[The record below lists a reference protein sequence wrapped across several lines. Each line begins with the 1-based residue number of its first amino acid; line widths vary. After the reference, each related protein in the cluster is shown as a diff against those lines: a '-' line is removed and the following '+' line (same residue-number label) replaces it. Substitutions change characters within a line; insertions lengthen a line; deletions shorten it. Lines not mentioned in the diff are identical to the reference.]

1 MSGLQE
7 TVAGAAQYRQKM
19 ARKAGLAS
27 FAGTTVEWYD
37 FYAYGTASALVFG
50 KIFFPAEDQAVGTLA
65 AFATFWVGFLAR
77 PLGGVIFGH
86 IGDKLGR
93 KKALVTTLLM
103 MGVCTTAVG
112 LLPTYAQVGGW
123 AAVILV
129 LLRLVQGIAM
139 GGEWGGA
146 VVLAAEHA
154 PKGKGIIY
162 GAFAQQGSPMG
173 NLLSTLVWLAVA
185 QLPDEDFMT
194 WGWRV
199 PFLLSAVLVGIGL
212 FIRLSIEESPA
223 MRALMETKTVAKA
236 PLREVLR
243 NSKGIVA
250 LGIGACVIAV
260 SATYFKGTFA
270 LAWAV
275 EEGLF
280 TRQNFLSIVTISLVV
295 QFLVQPFGAVLASK
309 LTLRKAVLLMLLPEL
324 LVLPMMFTMIGTGD
338 YMLAVI
344 GMALATIPHSMYYA
358 ALAGILAKSFPP
370 NVRYTG
376 ISLSYQLSSTIFAG
390 TAPMMG
396 QFLFNA
402 TGSIMA
408 VIVLAVVHVVITI
421 VSVLGL
427 LSRSRSLGSDYGS
440 ADSFSTQDT
449 SVDPAA
455 AEVRQSVSVKG

>member
-1 MSGLQE
+1 VSGLQKTE
-7 TVAGAAQYRQKM
+7 SGTAQLRQKM

-50 KIFFPAEDQAVGTLA
+50 KIFFPAQDQAVGTLA

-77 PLGGVIFGH
+77 PLGGIIFGH

-103 MGVCTTAVG
+103 MGICTTAVG
-112 LLPTYAQVGGW
+112 LLPTYAQIGGW
-123 AAVILV
+123 AAVMLV
-129 LLRLVQGIAM
+129 ALRLIQGVAM

-154 PKGKGIIY
+154 PKGKGILY

-173 NLLSTLVWLAVA
+173 NLLSTLVWLMVA
-185 QLPDEDFMT
+185 QLPDEDFTT

-212 FIRLSIEESPA
+212 FVRLSIEESPA

-243 NSKGIVA
+243 KSKGIVA

-270 LAWAV
+270 LAWV
-275 EEGLF
+275 VDEGLF
-280 TRQNFLSIVTISLVV
+280 TRTSFLSIVTISLVV
-295 QFLVQPFGAVLASK
+295 QFIVQPFGALIASK
-309 LTLRKAVLLMLLPEL
+309 LTLRTAVLLMLVPEL
-324 LVLPMMFTMIGTGD
+324 LVLPMMFMMIGTGD
-338 YMLAVI
+338 YMLAAI

-370 NVRYTG
+370 NIRYTG
-376 ISLSYQLSSTIFAG
+376 ISLSYQLSSTVFAG

-396 QFLFNA
+396 QYLLNT
-402 TGSIMA
+402 TGSILS
-408 VIVLAVVHVVITI
+408 VIVLAVVHIVITI
-421 VSVLGL
+421 ASVLGL
-427 LSRSRSLGSDYGS
+427 LSRSRSLGADYGS
-440 ADSFSTQDT
+440 ADSFATESEKT
-449 SVDPAA
+449 PAA
-455 AEVRQSVSVKG
+455 GTEADRSPSLQR

>member
-129 LLRLVQGIAM
+129 VLRLVQGIAM

-185 QLPDEDFMT
+185 QLPDEDFLT
-194 WGWRV
+194 WGWRI

-243 NSKGIVA
+243 NSKGIVV

-324 LVLPMMFTMIGTGD
+324 LVLPMMFMMIGTGD

-370 NVRYTG
+370 NIRYTG

-421 VSVLGL
+421 ASVLGL

-440 ADSFSTQDT
+440 ADSFSTHDV
-449 SVDPAA
+449 SVAPAA
-455 AEVRQSVSVKG
+455 AEVRQSMSLKG

>member
-7 TVAGAAQYRQKM
+7 TVAGAALYRQKM

-50 KIFFPAEDQAVGTLA
+50 KIFFPAQDQAVGTLA

-103 MGVCTTAVG
+103 MGICTTAVG

-129 LLRLVQGIAM
+129 FLRLVQGIAM

-185 QLPDEDFMT
+185 QLPDEAFMT
-194 WGWRV
+194 WGWRI
-199 PFLLSAVLVGIGL
+199 PFLLSAVLVAIGL

-370 NVRYTG
+370 NIRYTG

-396 QFLFNA
+396 QYLFNA
-402 TGSIMA
+402 TGSIIS
-408 VIVLAVVHVVITI
+408 VIVLSVVHVVITI

-427 LSRSRSLGSDYGS
+427 LSRSRSLGADYGS
-440 ADSFSTQDT
+440 ADSFSTQDAH
-449 SVDPAA
+449 SGPAA
-455 AEVRQSVSVKG
+455 AEARQDLSFRA

>member
-1 MSGLQE
+1 MSTNQTPAVDAE
-7 TVAGAAQYRQKM
+7 TRTRM
-19 ARKAGLAS
+19 AKKAGFAS

-50 KIFFPAEDQAVGTLA
+50 QIFFPAEDAAVGTLA

-77 PLGGVIFGH
+77 PLGGVVFGH
-86 IGDKLGR
+86 FGDKFGR

-103 MGVCTTAVG
+103 MGICTTAVG
-112 LLPTYAQVGGW
+112 LLPTYGQIGMW

-129 LLRLVQGIAM
+129 FLRLIQGIAM

-185 QLPDEDFMT
+185 QLPDEQFLS
-194 WGWRV
+194 WGWRI

-223 MRALMETKTVAKA
+223 MKEMMVTKTVAKT
-236 PLREVLR
+236 PFTEVLR
-243 NSKGIVA
+243 HSKGIVV
-250 LGIGACVIAV
+250 LGIGACIIAV

-275 EEGLF
+275 DSGLF
-280 TRQNFLSIVTISLVV
+280 DRSTFLTIVTIALVV
-295 QFLVQPFGAVLASK
+295 QFCVQPFGAVIASK
-309 LTLRKAVLLMLLPEL
+309 MDLRKAVLLLLVPEL
-324 LVLPMMFTMIGTGD
+324 VFMPLMFIMIGTGN
-338 YMLAVI
+338 YLLAVV
-344 GMALATIPHSMYYA
+344 GMAVATIPHSMYYA

-370 NVRYTG
+370 NIRYTG
-376 ISLSYQLSSTIFAG
+376 ISLSYQLSSTLFAG

-396 QFLFNA
+396 QYLLNVS
-402 TGSIMA
+402 GSI
-408 VIVLAVVHVVITI
+408 LAVVALALVHVGLTI
-421 VSVLGL
+421 GCVLGL
-427 LSRSRSLGSDYGS
+427 LARSRNMGDGYASS
-440 ADSFSTQDT
+440 DSFSTQDELP
-449 SVDPAA
+449 DAA
-455 AEVRQSVSVKG
+455 GQDARKAATQA

>member
-1 MSGLQE
+1 MSELQKTE
-7 TVAGAAQYRQKM
+7 VGGAQYRQKM
-19 ARKAGLAS
+19 ARKAGIAS

-77 PLGGVIFGH
+77 PLGGIIFGH

-194 WGWRV
+194 WGWRI

-324 LVLPMMFTMIGTGD
+324 LVLPMMFMMIGTGD
-338 YMLAVI
+338 YMLAVV

-370 NVRYTG
+370 NIRYTG
-376 ISLSYQLSSTIFAG
+376 ISLSYQLSSTLFAG

-408 VIVLAVVHVVITI
+408 VIVLAVVHVVITV

-440 ADSFSTQDT
+440 ADSFSTHDET
-449 SVDPAA
+449 APT
-455 AEVRQSVSVKG
+455 AETEQRRSSALQR

>member
-1 MSGLQE
+1 VSELQKTE
-7 TVAGAAQYRQKM
+7 VGGAKYRQKM
-19 ARKAGLAS
+19 ARKAGIAS

-50 KIFFPAEDQAVGTLA
+50 KIFFPSEDQAVGTLA

-77 PLGGVIFGH
+77 PLGGIVFGH

-103 MGVCTTAVG
+103 MGICTTAVG
-112 LLPTYAQVGGW
+112 LLPTYAQIGGW

-129 LLRLVQGIAM
+129 ALRLVQGIAM

-185 QLPDEDFMT
+185 QLPDEDFVT
-194 WGWRV
+194 WGWRI

-223 MRALMETKTVAKA
+223 MRALMESKTVVKA

-243 NSKGIVA
+243 NSKGIVL

-275 EEGLF
+275 DEGLF

-324 LVLPMMFTMIGTGD
+324 LVLPMMFMMIGTGD
-338 YMLAVI
+338 YLLAVI

-370 NVRYTG
+370 NIRYTG
-376 ISLSYQLSSTIFAG
+376 ISLSYQLSSTVFAG

-396 QFLFNA
+396 QYLFNV

-408 VIVLAVVHVVITI
+408 VIVLAVVHVVITV

-440 ADSFSTQDT
+440 ADSFSTHNE
-449 SVDPAA
+449 PAA
-455 AEVRQSVSVKG
+455 AEESKTSTLQH

>member
-50 KIFFPAEDQAVGTLA
+50 KIFFPAQDQAVGTLA

-93 KKALVTTLLM
+93 KKALVTTLIM
-103 MGVCTTAVG
+103 MGICTTAVG

-185 QLPDEDFMT
+185 QLPDEAFMT
-194 WGWRV
+194 WGWRI
-199 PFLLSAVLVGIGL
+199 PFLLSAVLVAIGL

-295 QFLVQPFGAVLASK
+295 QFLVQPFGAVIASK

-370 NVRYTG
+370 NIRYTG

-396 QFLFNA
+396 QYLFNA
-402 TGSIMA
+402 TGSIIS
-408 VIVLAVVHVVITI
+408 VIVLSVVHVVITI

-427 LSRSRSLGSDYGS
+427 LSRSRSLGADYGS
-440 ADSFSTQDT
+440 ADSFSTEDT
-449 SVDPAA
+449 PSGPAA
-455 AEVRQSVSVKG
+455 AEARQDLSLKA

>member
-7 TVAGAAQYRQKM
+7 TVGGAARYRQKM
-19 ARKAGLAS
+19 ARKAGIAS

-103 MGVCTTAVG
+103 MGICTTAVG
-112 LLPTYAQVGGW
+112 LLPTYAQAGSW

-129 LLRLVQGIAM
+129 MLRLVQGIAM

-173 NLLSTLVWLAVA
+173 NLLSTLVWLGVA
-185 QLPDEDFMT
+185 QLPDEAFMT

-199 PFLLSAVLVGIGL
+199 PFLLSAVLVAIGL

-324 LVLPMMFTMIGTGD
+324 LVLPMMFMMIGTGD

-370 NVRYTG
+370 NIRYTG
-376 ISLSYQLSSTIFAG
+376 ISLSYQLSSTVFAG

-408 VIVLAVVHVVITI
+408 VIVLAVVHVVITV

-427 LSRSRSLGSDYGS
+427 LSRSRSLGSAYGS
-440 ADSFSTQDT
+440 ADSFSTHEV
-449 SVDPAA
+449 SAA
-455 AEVRQSVSVKG
+455 PDATEVRPSPSLHR